1 MVVAVS
7 AVAGLRAARRRRNL
21 EGAGLHRLEQR
32 LERALIEPS
41 SPRGPVLCR
50 SLERRDVVV
59 VRGRPA
65 G

>member
-1 MVVAVS
+1 MVGAVRG
-7 AVAGLRAARRRRNL
+7 VAGLRAARSGNF

-41 SPRGPVLCR
+41 SPQPPVLR
-50 SLERRDVVV
+50 SLERGDVVG
-59 VRGRPA
+59 RGRPA

>member
-1 MVVAVS
+1 MVGAVRG
-7 AVAGLRAARRRRNL
+7 VAGLRAARRRRNL

-41 SPRGPVLCR
+41 SCPRPPVLR
-50 SLERRDVVV
+50 SLERGDVVG
-59 VRGRPA
+59 RGRPA